1 MVQSEGM
8 STAIFSTREANRDD
22 LSALLELYQH
32 LAEGDKRP
40 SLDLAEEVF
49 EQFKTYKGSAI
60 IVGQVAGALVASC
73 TLVVVPNL
81 TRGGRPYGLIENVVT
96 HRNFRN
102 RGFGKRVLLQAV
114 DLAWEADCYKAML
127 MTGSNKR
134 ETLDFYRGV
143 GFEQSK
149 TGFQMRRVAARH
161 DL

>member
-1 MVQSEGM
+1 MMQNAGM
-8 STAIFSTREANRDD
+8 GTAVLTTREANRDD

-32 LAEGDKRP
+32 LAEGDERP

-49 EQFKTYKGSAI
+49 ERFKAYKGSAI
-60 IVGQVAGALVASC
+60 VVGQVKGALVASC
-73 TLVVVPNL
+73 TLIVVPNL

-96 HRNFRN
+96 HRDFRN
-102 RGFGKRVLLQAV
+102 RGFGKQVLLQAV

-134 ETLDFYRGV
+134 ETLDFYHGV

-149 TGFQMRRVAARH
+149 TGFQMRRIAARH
-161 DL
+161 DA